1 MPKTIPHPVNITFLR
16 SLTRHIDLDTGH
28 VPVLHDINFQHI
40 AMNEYLSDLIKTT
53 TFLPCVLKVI

>member
-28 VPVLHDINFQHI
+28 VPVLHDIYFQHI